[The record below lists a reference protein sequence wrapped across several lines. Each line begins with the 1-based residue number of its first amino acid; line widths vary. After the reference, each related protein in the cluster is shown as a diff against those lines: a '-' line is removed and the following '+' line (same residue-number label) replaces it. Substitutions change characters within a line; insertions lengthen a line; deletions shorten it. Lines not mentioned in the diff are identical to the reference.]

1 MQAYETEIWTCQHF
15 FFFYKLFFFS
25 DSKMSHNTRSSP
37 AGSPIKRP
45 RLTSPVKPRGGGNV
59 GVVGTEY
66 LSPLK
71 TGSSAR
77 DLLSGK
83 LFLSDE
89 IPVKKSIDI
98 SNYIAKHLVA
108 LFRNRMAEF
117 TY

>member
-1 MQAYETEIWTCQHF
+1 MISLCTHMKPKFEPANIF
-15 FFFYKLFFFS
+15 FLLQIIFFS

-59 GVVGTEY
+59 GVVVGTEY

-83 LFLSDE
+83 LFFQMKYQLKNQSIFQIILLS
-89 IPVKKSIDI
+89 I
-98 SNYIAKHLVA
+98 
-108 LFRNRMAEF
+108 
-117 TY
+117 